1 MPVSLALVSEP
12 VSLAAV
18 SLAADSLVLVS
29 ELVEL
34 DVVVDP
40 DSDSEC
46 DTEVDSETESDSE
59 AD

>member
-1 MPVSLALVSEP
+1 MLVSEP
-12 VSLAAV
+12 V

-29 ELVEL
+29 DFVEL
-34 DVVVDP
+34 DVVVDS

>member
-1 MPVSLALVSEP
+1 MLVSEP
-12 VSLAAV
+12 GSLAD
-18 SLAADSLVLVS
+18 DSLVLVS
-29 ELVEL
+29 EPVEL
-34 DVVVDP
+34 DGVVDA